1 MSRYRQLLELVRDKK
16 PKHVIEIGTW
26 DGKRA
31 IEMMAVSN
39 CYYTGFDLF
48 EEATKEIDKK
58 EHNVKSHN
66 SLVDV
71 GKYIEN
77 AGFSKFC
84 LIRGN
89 TNEIFPVTAIGSCI
103 SSVCVGSEPWRTEEN
118 GFRFQCFDFA
128 FIDGGHSVKTIKND
142 YEWVSKNIDKDGTII
157 IDDYYD
163 PELEGFGCNFLKGKG
178 EILPS
183 KDKTP
188 HGIVHFLKI

>member
-1 MSRYRQLLELVRDKK
+1 MNRYRQLLELVRDKK

-48 EEATKEIDKK
+48 EKMTKEIDKK
-58 EHNVKSHN
+58 ELNVKPHN

-89 TNEIFPVTAIGSCI
+89 TNELLKPYF
-103 SSVCVGSEPWRTEEN
+103 EN
-118 GFRFQCFDFA
+118 GAEPFDFC

-142 YEWVSKNIDKDGTII
+142 YKWISKYIDKDGTII

-163 PELEGFGCNFLKGKG
+163 PELEGFGCNFLKDEG
-178 EILPS
+178 EVLPS

-188 HGIVHFLKI
+188 NGIVHLLKI